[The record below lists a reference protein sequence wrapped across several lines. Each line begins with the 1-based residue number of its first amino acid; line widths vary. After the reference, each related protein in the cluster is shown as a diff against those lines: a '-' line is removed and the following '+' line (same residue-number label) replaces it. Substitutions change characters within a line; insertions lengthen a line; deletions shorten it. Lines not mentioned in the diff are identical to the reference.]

1 MIQGKERDDDDPKND
16 ARSRRGHGRPPRPRG
31 GRGRV
36 RPEEETAATP
46 EAPAGEEPTVIVGI
60 QNLEFLEVELFVPPG
75 VAVTWINNDE
85 VAHTVTHGEGGAAAP
100 GALFD
105 ERLDGGESFDWSFA
119 EPGLYLVTCT
129 IHPEMNMQVNVIE

>member
-1 MIQGKERDDDDPKND
+1 MTIQRTTL
-16 ARSRRGHGRPPRPRG
+16 ARVAAMAGLLALAVVMAGCA
-31 GRGRV
+31 
-36 RPEEETAATP
+36 PEEETAATP